1 MTEIRSYS
9 KRKKSRVNVVLT
21 PFSGTEGLE
30 HKMEIYVGNHEN
42 RRTITPIDYFND
54 EYLVPTLFSP
64 FSYLPANHL
73 GQKYLIKAFVKGGGL
88 SSQAKAL
95 TLAIARALLKYYPE
109 MKVSLRK
116 ANLLTQDSRVK
127 ERKKI
132 GKYKARRSPQF
143 TKR

>member
-1 MTEIRSYS
+1 MLEIRSYS

-21 PFSGTEGLE
+21 PLEDSKE
-30 HKMEIYVGNHEN
+30 HKMEIFVGNSKN
-42 RRTITPIDYFND
+42 RKMLTPLDYFND
-54 EYLVPTLFSP
+54 KYLIPILFSP
-64 FSYLPANHL
+64 FAFLPAKHL
-73 GQKYLIKAFVKGGGL
+73 EQKYSIKAYVKGGGL
-88 SSQAKAL
+88 SSQAKSL
-95 TLAIARALLKYYPE
+95 TLALARALLKYFPE
-109 MKVSLRK
+109 IKTSLRR